1 MSNQT
6 ENVCAP
12 LVDKH
17 DGDTG
22 AEPTVEEVDH
32 IYNNIATIFQK
43 TELISEEIYE
53 RMILSLDRISNS
65 INRREEKVEEEE
77 MKSYNGV
84 MMPKYIDGREVVS
97 YPNAR
102 KKIKIIKKEEDEE
115 DVCCKYG
122 KRIEEVYQCMECD
135 KYLCVDCDYSQSEMA
150 TTCEATMC
158 EPCGKAY
165 EKQLNE
171 DEEQAYKM
179 VCENCEYTLSRY
191 DWGWGKGRIMF
202 NDLEDGKFRCGV
214 CDDRVNDPQGMNPN
228 DEEE

>member
-22 AEPTVEEVDH
+22 AEPTVSEVDH
-32 IYNNIATIFQK
+32 IYNNVATIFQK

-84 MMPKYIDGREVVS
+84 MMPKYIDGREVVR
-97 YPNAR
+97 YPNA
-102 KKIKIIKKEEDEE
+102 
-115 DVCCKYG
+115 
-122 KRIEEVYQCMECD
+122 
-135 KYLCVDCDYSQSEMA
+135 
-150 TTCEATMC
+150 
-158 EPCGKAY
+158 
-165 EKQLNE
+165 
-171 DEEQAYKM
+171 
-179 VCENCEYTLSRY
+179 
-191 DWGWGKGRIMF
+191 GKGLDTI
-202 NDLEDGKFRCGV
+202 E
-214 CDDRVNDPQGMNPN
+214 
-228 DEEE
+228 

>member
-6 ENVCAP
+6 ENVCAQ

-115 DVCCKYG
+115 DVCCEYG
-122 KRIEEVYQCMECD
+122 KSIEEVYQCMECD

-165 EKQLNE
+165 EKQLKKTE
-171 DEEQAYKM
+171 QEQAYKR
-179 VCENCEYTLSRY
+179 VYENTIKEKFGSLS
-191 DWGWGKGRIMF
+191 GFKVSCNF
-202 NDLEDGKFRCGV
+202 
-214 CDDRVNDPQGMNPN
+214 
-228 DEEE
+228 